1 MSSGDQYFKTFI
13 QVAVVSAGDPL
24 CNIDASPTI
33 FSTIDDESLQWIQIN
48 IQK

>member
-1 MSSGDQYFKTFI
+1 MVKYFKTFI
-13 QVAVVSAGDPL
+13 QVAVVSAGDIFG

-33 FSTIDDESLQWIQIN
+33 FSIIDDESLQWIKFI